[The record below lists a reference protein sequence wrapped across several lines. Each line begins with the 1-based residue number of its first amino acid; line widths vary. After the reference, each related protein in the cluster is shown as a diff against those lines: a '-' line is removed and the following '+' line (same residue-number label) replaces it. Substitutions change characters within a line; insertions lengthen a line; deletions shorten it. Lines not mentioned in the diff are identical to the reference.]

1 MNGKVKFRIGDTV
14 YHKSLDLGR
23 GKIRYI
29 YRSEL
34 LVAFER
40 AAAGRYTKKELCKS
54 EPHPSADQ
62 DLGGW
67 LRAA

>member
-1 MNGKVKFRIGDTV
+1 MDRNVKFRIGDTV
-14 YHKSLDLGR
+14 YHRSLDLGR

-29 YRSEL
+29 YRCEL

-40 AAAGRYTKKELCKS
+40 AAAGRYAKEDLCKN

-62 DLGGW
+62 DLGGS